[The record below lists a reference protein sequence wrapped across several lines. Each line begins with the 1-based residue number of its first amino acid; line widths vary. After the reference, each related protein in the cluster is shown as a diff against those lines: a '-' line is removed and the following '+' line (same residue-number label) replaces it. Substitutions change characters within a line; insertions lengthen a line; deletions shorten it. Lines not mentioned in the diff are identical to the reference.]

1 MPEPQRRPSTGRR
14 PRFEF
19 RAAFLRGLAVLLP
32 SLLTLW
38 LLVAAYQFVA
48 RNVAEPINSLGRA
61 ALAWASSVAGP
72 ERGMF
77 EPTPAAID
85 AKMAEQADARTP
97 LSRDEIV
104 ATLRAREVRA
114 WWDARI
120 YPRFFGLIVALV
132 GVYLAGRLVA
142 GWLGRRLVRALEGV
156 LGKVPLIR
164 QIYPQIKQ
172 IVGFFLSDE
181 ASGPEGAETQKMKF
195 SRVVLVE
202 FPRKGVWA
210 VGLMTGSAMKAIENE
225 SGEALTVF
233 IPSSPTPFTGWT
245 VSVRRDEVHE
255 LPITIDEAIRYLV
268 SGGVLV
274 PPHQEGPQR
283 DPLPPTVRIPSPATP
298 VA

>member
-1 MPEPQRRPSTGRR
+1 MPEPYRR

-38 LLVAAYQFVA
+38 LLVAVYQFVA
-48 RNVAEPINSLGRA
+48 RNVAEPINGIGRT
-61 ALAWASSVAGP
+61 ALAWMSAVAGP

-77 EPTPAAID
+77 EPTTEAVD
-85 AKMAEQADARTP
+85 AKVEEQRSSRSPLTRAEVVSQLRTG
-97 LSRDEIV
+97 
-104 ATLRAREVRA
+104 EVQT
-114 WWDARI
+114 WWDARW
-120 YPRFFGLIVALV
+120 YPRFFGLIVALI

-142 GWLGRRLVRALEGV
+142 GWLGRRLLRGVESV
-156 LGKVPLIR
+156 LGRVPLIR

-172 IVGFFLSDE
+172 IVGFFFSDD
-181 ASGPEGAETQKMKF
+181 ASSGQGAENQKMKF
-195 SRVVLVE
+195 SRVVLVQ

-210 VGLMTGSAMKAIENE
+210 IGLMTGSAMRAIENE

-245 VSVRRDEVHE
+245 VTVRRDEVHE

-274 PPHQEGPQR
+274 PPHQEGPAR
-283 DPLPPTVRIPSPATP
+283 DPLPPTVRTDNATGQP
-298 VA
+298 T